1 MRQLAFLWSSFH
13 DIYAYL
19 TITWYA
25 KKLHNILCQL
35 RLNKV
40 GGEGE
45 KEKKERGME
54 GERKKRERLFLFD

>member
-1 MRQLAFLWSSFH
+1 MRQLAFLWLSFH

-19 TITWYA
+19 TITWYDE
-25 KKLHNILCQL
+25 KLHNILCQL
-35 RLNKV
+35 WLNKV
-40 GGEGE
+40 GGEGQ

>member
-45 KEKKERGME
+45 KEK
-54 GERKKRERLFLFD
+54 RKVVFV